1 MLILTFVTSSSDFCW
16 RKKQLLVLFR
26 HFHLQTFETQKERT
40 KRKNN
45 VFFYLVKVA
54 VTNLNKYKKKI
65 TIFFETEM
73 HHNHFSKTLSCHTNL
88 KAK

>member
-1 MLILTFVTSSSDFCW
+1 
-16 RKKQLLVLFR
+16 
-26 HFHLQTFETQKERT
+26 LQTFETQKERT

-45 VFFYLVKVA
+45 VMIHKNRICFLPRKGGSH
-54 VTNLNKYKKKI
+54 KPEQIQKKI